1 MKRLLEHLCFVCTD
15 ILCVLLLDNAW
26 INFKSIFLP
35 NAESSAY
42 VHLLMPAILI
52 ATCFPLVLK

>member
-15 ILCVLLLDNAW
+15 ILCMLLLDDAW
-26 INFKSIFLP
+26 INFKSICLP

-42 VHLLMPAILI
+42 VHLLMPVILI
-52 ATCFPLVLK
+52 ANCFPLLLK